1 MKTVIIY
8 VNKEQQDYGW
18 DNNERFVINDIEY
31 LKDKDVVI
39 VENMATYQGFTRCLT
54 AYYAIHASVRTI
66 SFYIPYVN
74 YFKNYSLV
82 KNLVFD
88 KIEELKLSD
97 CFILDYDHREAC
109 VDMISAFEFSS
120 IWDIPTYD
128 LFCVFPT
135 KEDKKYAE
143 CILTMAESNIFYVKN
158 GDLDNKEEIL
168 NLLDQDVIY
177 VPIRYLGNSN
187 VEQLERMIN
196 LLRTKYHYKGEIHVV
211 VAHWDLKDKIDGAV
225 FEVTNTLH
233 PSMYSIDV
241 FNQEHIIELFG

>member
-1 MKTVIIY
+1 
-8 VNKEQQDYGW
+8 
-18 DNNERFVINDIEY
+18 
-31 LKDKDVVI
+31 
-39 VENMATYQGFTRCLT
+39 
-54 AYYAIHASVRTI
+54 
-66 SFYIPYVN
+66 
-74 YFKNYSLV
+74 
-82 KNLVFD
+82 
-88 KIEELKLSD
+88 
-97 CFILDYDHREAC
+97 
-109 VDMISAFEFSS
+109 
-120 IWDIPTYD
+120 
-128 LFCVFPT
+128 
-135 KEDKKYAE
+135 
-143 CILTMAESNIFYVKN
+143 MAESNIFYVKN

-241 FNQEHIIELFG
+241 FNQEHIIELFD